1 MTPRAKA
8 GSSAALAI
16 LSIVIAACGNGAAT
30 TAPATQGA
38 VATQASATQVP
49 STAVPGGPSTDP
61 LASFHGAQDL
71 EKLLPDAIAGVPV
84 IKASVTGTDF
94 MSTLGGSEELGTALT
109 ALGKT
114 PADMNVAFGSAGTG
128 TIFAFQVNGVPGDQ
142 IVSALFAA
150 QSEGSTVTDV
160 TLGGKA
166 VKKVIASGETTAS
179 YIYTAGDVVFVTL
192 ANITDAQLND
202 LFAALP

>member
-1 MTPRAKA
+1 MNARITAWPLV
-8 GSSAALAI
+8 ALAT
-16 LSIVIAACGNGAAT
+16 LATFIAACGNGAAT
-30 TAPATQGA
+30 TAPVTQA
-38 VATQASATQVP
+38 AATQAPATQ
-49 STAVPGGPSTDP
+49 AAAGGPSIDP

-84 IKASVTGTDF
+84 IKASVTGTVF
-94 MSTLGGSEELGTALT
+94 MSTLGGSEELGKALI

-114 PADMNVAFGSAGTG
+114 PDDLSVAFGSAGTG

-160 TLGGKA
+160 SFGGKS

-179 YIYTAGDVVFVTL
+179 YIYSAGDVVFVTL
-192 ANITDAQLND
+192 AGITDAQLND

>member
-1 MTPRAKA
+1 MTARRTARPIAAFA
-8 GSSAALAI
+8 GLAI
-16 LSIVIAACGNGAAT
+16 LIAACGNGAAT

-38 VATQASATQVP
+38 ATQAPATQVP
-49 STAVPGGPSTDP
+49 STAVAGGPSTDP

-71 EKLLPDAIAGVPV
+71 EALLPDAIAGVPV

-94 MSTLGGSEELGTALT
+94 MSTLGGSEELGSALT

-114 PADMNVAFGSAGTG
+114 PADLSVAFGSAGTG
-128 TIFAFQVNGVPGDQ
+128 TIFAFQVNGVPGAQ
-142 IVSALFAA
+142 ILSALFAA

-160 TLGGKA
+160 TLGGKS

-179 YIYTAGDVVFVTL
+179 YIYSAGDVVFVTL
-192 ANITDAQLND
+192 AGITDAQLND